1 MTNITLVITSCGRLD
16 LLQRTIDSLWQYYQF
31 PKDRFIIIEDSANK
45 AVATELQSIY
55 GQKAT
60 VIFNEKN
67 IGLLASVDKAYS
79 HVKTPYIFH
88 CEDDWVF
95 YRPGFIE
102 ESIAMLEADPK
113 LKQVNL
119 RSIHHDYIKN
129 HPLDIEKERL
139 IIAKQP
145 CYKIVI
151 PKSFDKSKVKTN
163 LSHAVLDWS
172 TFSFNPGALRLT
184 DYSLIKSYQSAV
196 SPNGNKEAEISSW
209 YKQLGFYMVILENDA
224 VMHIGWGRS
233 KEGNDPVK
241 YVLKRRLKNL
251 FKALLNLFGQNWNYE
266 RG

>member
-79 HVKTPYIFH
+79 YVKTPYIFH

-139 IIAKQP
+139 EIAGTT
-145 CYKIVI
+145 CYKVRM
-151 PKSFDKSKVKTN
+151 PENFDKSGIKTQ
-163 LSHAVLDWS
+163 LPLHELDWS
-172 TFSFNPGALRLT
+172 CFSFNPGVVRLK
-184 DYSLIKSYQSAV
+184 DYAATKGYKNIAES
-196 SPNGNKEAEISSW
+196 EAEISSW
-209 YKQLGFYMVILENDA
+209 YKKRGYYMVVLENDA
-224 VMHIGWGRS
+224 VLHIGWGHSLEGHDPKTYSFS
-233 KEGNDPVK
+233 KRLRNFVK
-241 YVLKRRLKNL
+241 
-251 FKALLNLFGQNWNYE
+251 AGLNIFGANWKYE
-266 RG
+266 KG